1 MGTEK
6 TRVLEMEIR
15 YCVQI
20 KTTKRVADFSKQLL
34 YSHANLW
41 DYEAYH
47 GREAGWVTFIGLV
60 FHYLCI
66 KQSYFLVT

>member
-20 KTTKRVADFSKQLL
+20 KTTKRAADFSKQLL

-41 DYEAYH
+41 DYEANH
-47 GREAGWVTFIGLV
+47 GREAG
-60 FHYLCI
+60 
-66 KQSYFLVT
+66 